1 MPGIFVDGSYRGAP
15 LLGTVLRSDDDGR
28 AEEARIKGSAQEAD
42 SGCLSKCAGTTA
54 LIRKH
59 VLGEEAGE
67 AEPMSFSLLDP
78 GSAATDD
85 SNLLLNAED
94 NAVTITLRLPSTS
107 VLLIAFTAAAYTAFN
122 VAVFALTPTTRV
134 LTPYE
139 HTAVAVT
146 LCIQVASLLHDAL
159 SRKRISTSELD
170 THLCIVVVKALAA
183 LTNAMLCFIPATPFI
198 LDLVTGRPNSMLRWA
213 EWCVL
218 AFTITFIVEA
228 IDTTEARTPLLVGG
242 SQSLS
247 TFCGLVLPFASCLP
261 GLWGLLLVI
270 SFLLYFVI
278 FARLSA
284 KRHRLQLMRASLP
297 PTCYA
302 LVRAELGMRLLWW
315 CVFTWTALTTVW
327 CVDALVRPLHLVTR
341 GATDWCFIAD
351 CAIDCVAKALY
362 TTAIM
367 EQVDTATNITNTRK
381 ESRRRSRLHW

>member
-1 MPGIFVDGSYRGAP
+1 M
-15 LLGTVLRSDDDGR
+15 
-28 AEEARIKGSAQEAD
+28 
-42 SGCLSKCAGTTA
+42 
-54 LIRKH
+54 
-59 VLGEEAGE
+59 
-67 AEPMSFSLLDP
+67 
-78 GSAATDD
+78 
-85 SNLLLNAED
+85 
-94 NAVTITLRLPSTS
+94 
-107 VLLIAFTAAAYTAFN
+107 
-122 VAVFALTPTTRV
+122 
-134 LTPYE
+134 
-139 HTAVAVT
+139 
-146 LCIQVASLLHDAL
+146 
-159 SRKRISTSELD
+159 
-170 THLCIVVVKALAA
+170 
-183 LTNAMLCFIPATPFI
+183 
-198 LDLVTGRPNSMLRWA
+198 
-213 EWCVL
+213 L

-247 TFCGLVLPFASCLP
+247 TFCGLVLPLASCLP
-261 GLWGLLLVI
+261 GLWGLLLVL